1 MKTNDIEFNRA
12 IANVIWMKLKGRSVP
27 DSYTDREI
35 ADILSR
41 YWHRAMESES

>member
-1 MKTNDIEFNRA
+1 MKTNGIDFNRE
-12 IANVIWMKLKGRSVP
+12 IANVIWMKLKGRLIP
-27 DSYTDREI
+27 DSYTDREV